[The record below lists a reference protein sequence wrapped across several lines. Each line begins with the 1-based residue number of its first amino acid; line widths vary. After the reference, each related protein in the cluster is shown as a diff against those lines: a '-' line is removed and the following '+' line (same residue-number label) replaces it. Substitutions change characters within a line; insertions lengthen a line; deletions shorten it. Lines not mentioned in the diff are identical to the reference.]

1 LLLEVTAVLSNG
13 PCVDLGQ
20 TVSKVVGV
28 PMNYAVLITKSYG
41 STPMPDTS
49 NFAPDE
55 WKLLLESV
63 MMASIAITAAEPH
76 GLWGLLQESFAGGT
90 ELAKAKM
97 DPGADALIKAV
108 VADFGTAEGRTIARD
123 GLKEKFTDSKPAEIK
138 AKCIETLRQVA
149 EVVDAKAPAD
159 ATAFK
164 TWLRQISQHV
174 AEAAKEGGF
183 LGVGGVAVSDAE
195 KATLAEI
202 SNALKL
208 PA

>member
-1 LLLEVTAVLSNG
+1 
-13 PCVDLGQ
+13 
-20 TVSKVVGV
+20 
-28 PMNYAVLITKSYG
+28 
-41 STPMPDTS
+41 MPDKS

-90 ELAKAKM
+90 EAKAKM

-123 GLKEKFTDSKPAEIK
+123 GLKEKFTGSKAAEIK

-149 EVVDAKAPAD
+149 EVVDAKAAAD

-164 TWLRQISQHV
+164 IWLRQISQHV

-183 LGVGGVAVSDAE
+183 LGIGGVAVSEAE

>member
-1 LLLEVTAVLSNG
+1 
-13 PCVDLGQ
+13 
-20 TVSKVVGV
+20 
-28 PMNYAVLITKSYG
+28 
-41 STPMPDTS
+41 
-49 NFAPDE
+49 
-55 WKLLLESV
+55 
-63 MMASIAITAAEPH
+63 
-76 GLWGLLQESFAGGT
+76 
-90 ELAKAKM
+90 M
-97 DPGADALIKAV
+97 DPGADALIKSV
-108 VADFGTAEGRTIARD
+108 VADFGTTEGRRIARD
-123 GLKEKFTDSKPAEIK
+123 GLKENLSGSKPAEIK

-149 EVVDAKAPAD
+149 GVIDAKAPAD

-183 LGVGGVAVSDAE
+183 LGIGGVSVSEAE

>member
-1 LLLEVTAVLSNG
+1 
-13 PCVDLGQ
+13 
-20 TVSKVVGV
+20 
-28 PMNYAVLITKSYG
+28 
-41 STPMPDTS
+41 MPDKS

-123 GLKEKFTDSKPAEIK
+123 GLKEKFTGSKPAEIK

-149 EVVDAKAPAD
+149 EVVDAKAPP
-159 ATAFK
+159 TPPPLRL
-164 TWLRQISQHV
+164 WLRQISQHV

>member
-1 LLLEVTAVLSNG
+1 MADNSSFT
-13 PCVDLGQ
+13 
-20 TVSKVVGV
+20 
-28 PMNYAVLITKSYG
+28 
-41 STPMPDTS
+41 
-49 NFAPDE
+49 PDE

-97 DPGADALIKAV
+97 NPSADELIKAV
-108 VADFGTAEGRTIARD
+108 VADFGTAEGRSIARD
-123 GLKEKFTDSKPAEIK
+123 GLKEKFTGSKPPEIK

-149 EVVDAKAPAD
+149 EVVDTKAPGD
-159 ATAFK
+159 AIAFK
-164 TWLRQISQHV
+164 NWLRQISQHV

-183 LGVGGVAVSDAE
+183 LGIGGVAVSDAE

-202 SNALKL
+202 SEALKL

>member
-1 LLLEVTAVLSNG
+1 
-13 PCVDLGQ
+13 
-20 TVSKVVGV
+20 
-28 PMNYAVLITKSYG
+28 
-41 STPMPDTS
+41 MPDKS

-123 GLKEKFTDSKPAEIK
+123 GLKEKFTGSKAAEIK

-164 TWLRQISQHV
+164 IWLRQISQHV

-183 LGVGGVAVSDAE
+183 LGIGGVAVSEAE
-195 KATLAEI
+195 TATLAEI